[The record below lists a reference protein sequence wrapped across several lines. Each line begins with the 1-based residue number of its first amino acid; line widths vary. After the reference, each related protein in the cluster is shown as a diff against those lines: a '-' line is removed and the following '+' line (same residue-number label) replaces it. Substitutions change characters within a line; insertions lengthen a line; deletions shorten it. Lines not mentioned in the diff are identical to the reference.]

1 MTETLLL
8 EKAFSLT
15 MSTSMFTD
23 SILPLFTEDAEDPMM
38 VRELLFASSAPDN
51 PQVERLSNTY

>member
-38 VRELLFASSAPDN
+38 VRELLSASSAPDS

>member
-1 MTETLLL
+1 MTETPLL
-8 EKAFSLT
+8 EKASSLT

-38 VRELLFASSAPDN
+38 VRELLSASSAPDSH
-51 PQVERLSNTY
+51 QVERLSNTY